1 MRTTHLQS
9 WAAISALAGFLC
21 VGTPALAQS
30 TPDQNNK
37 PVTGNEIYQRSV
49 AEFDQFLDTHRQT
62 ADQLRKEPDLVFN
75 DEFLKSHPELQDYL
89 TQHPAV
95 RDQMR
100 KDPNEFMTAEATFEQ
115 HGDNDANGGRDR
127 DRSGDRRDV
136 ASFDRFLDSH
146 RETAQ
151 QLRKQPDLV
160 LNDQFLKSHPDL
172 QEYLQQHPAVRDQ
185 IRQNPN
191 AFMAQEANYE
201 QRGDQRAD
209 QRSDNDARGN
219 QRADNDARGNQR
231 ADNDANGDRDRDVNR
246 DRNGDRRAVANFDQF
261 LDSHRETAEQL
272 RRDPSQI
279 NNDEFV
285 KNHPAL
291 QAYLQQHPEVRQ
303 DVSQN
308 PNAFM
313 QQEARYDRND
323 DGMDRDTDSRRQFGQ
338 FLGGHADVSRQLSEN
353 PSLVKNHEYMDNHPE
368 LRSYLNSHPD
378 VQQRLTA
385 DPDTFVK
392 SAQQF
397 NTTTTPGQTTKPA
410 TTTPP
415 GDTTKTPMPDATKP
429 KQ

>member
-1 MRTTHLQS
+1 MKRKQIQG
-9 WAAISALAGFLC
+9 WAAVSALTGFLC
-21 VGTPALAQS
+21 VGAPALAQS
-30 TPDQNNK
+30 TPDQNSRPEN
-37 PVTGNEIYQRSV
+37 GDEIYHHSV
-49 AEFDQFLDTHRQT
+49 AEFDQFLDSHRET
-62 ADQLRKEPDLVFN
+62 ADQLRKQPDLVLN
-75 DEFLKSHPELQDYL
+75 DEFLKSHPELQNYL
-89 TQHPAV
+89 SQHPTV

-100 KDPNEFMTAEATFEQ
+100 KDPNEFMTAEAAFEQ

-127 DRSGDRRDV
+127 DRNGDRRDV

-160 LNDQFLKSHPDL
+160 LNAEFLKGHPEL
-172 QEYLQQHPAVRDQ
+172 QQYLQQHPAVRDQ
-185 IRQNPN
+185 MDKDPN
-191 AFMAQEANYE
+191 AFMAQEAKYD

-209 QRSDNDARGN
+209 QRGDNDARGD
-219 QRADNDARGNQR
+219 QRADNNGDR
-231 ADNDANGDRDRDVNR
+231 DHDANGDRDRDADR
-246 DRNGDRRAVANFDQF
+246 DRSGDRRAVANFDQF
-261 LDSHRETAEQL
+261 LDTHRETAEQL

-285 KNHPAL
+285 KSHPAL

-313 QQEARYDRND
+313 QQEARYDRSDN
-323 DGMDRDTDSRRQFGQ
+323 GMDRDTDSRRQFGQ

-353 PSLVKNHEYMDNHPE
+353 PSLVKNHEYLDNHPE
-368 LRSYLNSHPD
+368 LRDYLNSHPD

-385 DPDTFVK
+385 DPDNFVK

-397 NTTTTPGQTTKPA
+397 NNTTPGTTTKPTTTPGE
-410 TTTPP
+410 
-415 GDTTKTPMPDATKP
+415 TTKTPMPDPTKP
-429 KQ
+429 KR

>member
-1 MRTTHLQS
+1 
-9 WAAISALAGFLC
+9 
-21 VGTPALAQS
+21 
-30 TPDQNNK
+30 
-37 PVTGNEIYQRSV
+37 
-49 AEFDQFLDTHRQT
+49 
-62 ADQLRKEPDLVFN
+62 EPDLVFN